1 MKVSIKEII
10 QRTWIYVLLLFAMI
24 AVIALKKDYH
34 MDEIYSYG
42 LANNVGHTSIHP
54 DYAPYTYEN
63 PADVY
68 LDYMIIEDGEG
79 FDIKNCWYNQE
90 RESSPPFYYFAVHI
104 ASAFVALIAGER
116 FSRWTAGS
124 VNLVFV
130 LLTLY
135 VFRKLLKQFGIK
147 DKELTIGSVFFALS
161 PAILSIVSFFRMYA
175 MADFAAILITYLVIH
190 YRKKENWHFY
200 AAMILASVFAVLTQ
214 YYLIFYLF
222 FISFIYGISLLI
234 EKEWKKAG
242 KYVLSMGV
250 AGGLTIAVFPAIIEQ
265 LFGTGRGSEGIENL
279 QRGFAE
285 HWEYLKQYCGILNGQ
300 LFGGLFWIVLSLV
313 IVGFIY
319 GVIRHKKDM
328 IAADRV
334 WDAVIGILPIVFYVV
349 IVSKV
354 APYQTDRYVMAM
366 YAVSIAFLFIAI
378 KYILDICLADRK
390 ILRTCSLCAASI
402 VLLVTVYKNF
412 GWPYLYLNADKR
424 IEKIASYEGVD
435 GLCVLDVG
443 WKISGNFN
451 EMINI
456 ETMTFFKDSIGDLAF
471 MEELKDKE
479 EYILYAVTVDPE
491 EVIEDIFEI
500 CPQINTYDYIGE
512 SDYAEIYYLYHIDQV
527 KGK

>member
-1 MKVSIKEII
+1 
-10 QRTWIYVLLLFAMI
+10 
-24 AVIALKKDYH
+24 
-34 MDEIYSYG
+34 
-42 LANNVGHTSIHP
+42 
-54 DYAPYTYEN
+54 
-63 PADVY
+63 
-68 LDYMIIEDGEG
+68 
-79 FDIKNCWYNQE
+79 
-90 RESSPPFYYFAVHI
+90 
-104 ASAFVALIAGER
+104 
-116 FSRWTAGS
+116 
-124 VNLVFV
+124 
-130 LLTLY
+130 
-135 VFRKLLKQFGIK
+135 
-147 DKELTIGSVFFALS
+147 
-161 PAILSIVSFFRMYA
+161 
-175 MADFAAILITYLVIH
+175 
-190 YRKKENWHFY
+190 
-200 AAMILASVFAVLTQ
+200 
-214 YYLIFYLF
+214 
-222 FISFIYGISLLI
+222 
-234 EKEWKKAG
+234 
-242 KYVLSMGV
+242 
-250 AGGLTIAVFPAIIEQ
+250 
-265 LFGTGRGSEGIENL
+265 
-279 QRGFAE
+279 
-285 HWEYLKQYCGILNGQ
+285 
-300 LFGGLFWIVLSLV
+300 
-313 IVGFIY
+313 
-319 GVIRHKKDM
+319 M

-334 WDAVIGILPIVFYVV
+334 WDTVIGILPIVFYVV